1 MTAPFRT
8 TEDYELF
15 LYTIVEQFP
24 SVIRSTLT
32 LVRLGSSLARVSGE
46 LYLDGGIRLVVRERL
61 LYDRSPIAIDWY
73 GYEVWQADDKLYW
86 YDSQPHPNEPELQ
99 STHPHHKHVPPD
111 IKHHRIS
118 APKMSFT
125 RPNLPALIQ
134 EIEAL
139 IAGL

>member
-32 LVRLGSSLARVSGE
+32 LVRLGSSLAHVSGE
-46 LYLDGGIRLVVRERL
+46 LYLYGGIRLVVRERL
-61 LYDRSPIAIDWY
+61 LCDRSPIAIDWY

>member
-8 TEDYELF
+8 TGDYELF
-15 LYTIVEQFP
+15 LYT
-24 SVIRSTLT
+24 L
-32 LVRLGSSLARVSGE
+32 
-46 LYLDGGIRLVVRERL
+46 
-61 LYDRSPIAIDWY
+61 IAVDWY
-73 GYEVWQADDKLYW
+73 RYEVWQADDKLYW